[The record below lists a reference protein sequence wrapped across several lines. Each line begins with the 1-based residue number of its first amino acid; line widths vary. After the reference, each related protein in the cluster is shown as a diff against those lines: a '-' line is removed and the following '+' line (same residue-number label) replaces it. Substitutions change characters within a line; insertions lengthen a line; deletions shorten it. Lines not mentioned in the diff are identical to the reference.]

1 MHYFLGLGSN
11 IAPHTHI
18 PLMLSVLLQLTPRLE
33 VGRVLETAPV
43 AVAGDPFLNVPVA
56 FTSELAPGDL
66 KRFCNAI
73 EVAFGRD
80 RDDPGS
86 KVNSRSADLD
96 LLFWID
102 EATSF
107 VAPELLPH
115 EPYMRPMLLELLS
128 VLGLETVAETPTLP
142 AGVVV
147 ELREL
152 RFGSA
157 PVTLTRADGRYLA
170 APIEPSPPNPLS
182 LNGRGCADRVSTR
195 NSPSPND

>member
-1 MHYFLGLGSN
+1 MRYFLGLGSN

-86 KVNSRSADLD
+86 KVKSRSADLD
-96 LLFWID
+96 LLFWVD
-102 EATSF
+102 EATTF

-115 EPYMRPMLLELLS
+115 EPYMRPMLLELLGS
-128 VLGLETVAETPTLP
+128 LGLETVAETPTLP
-142 AGVVV
+142 AGVAV

-152 RFGSA
+152 RIGRA
-157 PVTLTRADGRYLA
+157 PATITKTDGRYVA
-170 APIEPSPPNPLS
+170 APVEALTPQPPLPE
-182 LNGRGCADRVSTR
+182 RERVR
-195 NSPSPND
+195 RLRLDAKFPVPQ